1 MAGATTKSIVVERV
15 ISHSP
20 EKIWRVLTQAPM
32 IAEWL
37 MKNDFKAVVGHK
49 FRFHATPKPGWKGY
63 TNCEVLEVD
72 EPRKLVYSWGDG
84 AESDSGLKTIVTW
97 TLIPAAGGTLVR
109 VEQSGFKPGRR
120 RRLQGDERRLAPH
133 PSRARTRNG
142 DACLGLGYEVVCGK
156 AICG

>member
-1 MAGATTKSIVVERV
+1 MAEATTKSIVVERV
-15 ISHSP
+15 IPHAP
-20 EKIWRVLTQAPM
+20 EKIWRALTQAAM

-37 MKNDFKAVVGHK
+37 MENDFKAVVGHK
-49 FRFHATPKPGWKGY
+49 FQFHATRMPGWKGY

-109 VEQSGFKPGRR
+109 VEQSGFKPA
-120 RRLQGDERRLAPH
+120 DEGGFKAMSGGWHRILAALE
-133 PSRARTRNG
+133 RATG
-142 DACLGLGYEVVCGK
+142 MLA
-156 AICG
+156 